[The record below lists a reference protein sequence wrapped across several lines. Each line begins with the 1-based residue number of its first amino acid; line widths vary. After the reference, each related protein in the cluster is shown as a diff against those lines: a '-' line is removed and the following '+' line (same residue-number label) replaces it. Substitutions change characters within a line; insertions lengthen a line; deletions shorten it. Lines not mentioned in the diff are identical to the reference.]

1 MFYFDEFLSRS
12 DLDPRMVRLLRHDAR
27 GLAAWRTGGKPRFGC
42 FASFQGG
49 KQSPYAGA
57 KVACHFIIGPT
68 LPDGN
73 ASALFVGATRILD
86 RWVWDGGRL
95 PILRDEA
102 IIETERGR
110 AGVDA
115 FDLEWID
122 KVEAY
127 SERILV
133 PWIAP
138 RSWSQWA
145 HGGRKE
151 ILELR
156 IDAREPAFP
165 GFSAFSERVANLAFI
180 PQAWRAAL
188 GSVRGVYLLVAD
200 DGSQYVGSAAGQDG
214 FMGRWDA
221 YAANGHGGNV
231 ILRQRGDRDYA
242 VSILE
247 IASPDMSRDEIIA
260 REVFWKQ
267 KLGARAH
274 GLNAN

>member
-1 MFYFDEFLSRS
+1 MANG
-12 DLDPRMVRLLRHDAR
+12 DA
-27 GLAAWRTGGKPRFGC
+27 T
-42 FASFQGG
+42 
-49 KQSPYAGA
+49 
-57 KVACHFIIGPT
+57 
-68 LPDGN
+68 
-73 ASALFVGATRILD
+73 ALFVGATRILD
-86 RWVWDGGRL
+86 RWAWDGGRL
-95 PILRDEA
+95 PVLRDDT

-110 AGVDA
+110 QGVEA
-115 FDLEWID
+115 FDLEWLD
-122 KVEAY
+122 TFEPY
-127 SERILV
+127 TERILIRWRG
-133 PWIAP
+133 PIA
-138 RSWSQWA
+138 WSQWA
-145 HGGRKE
+145 HRGERE

-188 GSVRGVYLLVAD
+188 GSVRGVYLLVAG